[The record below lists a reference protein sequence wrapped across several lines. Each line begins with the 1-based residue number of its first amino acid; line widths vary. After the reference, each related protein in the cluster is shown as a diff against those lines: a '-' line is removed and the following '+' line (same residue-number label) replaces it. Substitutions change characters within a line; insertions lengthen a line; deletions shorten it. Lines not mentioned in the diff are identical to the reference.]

1 MTDMYVPPCLPGG
14 RKLRDAP
21 PFRSPVP
28 RLAGAGSLCHN
39 KSNTLRQQQLQLA
52 DRLVQVPRS
61 NSVACCHAAG
71 GGGCAAW
78 IRFFGPLF
86 SIFSPQR
93 SFFLYYLTDLTC
105 DTRMWLR
112 FSGFSGSA

>member
-39 KSNTLRQQQLQLA
+39 KSNTLRQQQQQLA
-52 DRLVQVPRS
+52 DILVQVHPITMFLAVVHVGGSR
-61 NSVACCHAAG
+61 G
-71 GGGCAAW
+71 GGG
-78 IRFFGPLF
+78 
-86 SIFSPQR
+86 
-93 SFFLYYLTDLTC
+93 
-105 DTRMWLR
+105 
-112 FSGFSGSA
+112 